1 MAYIYTRRCGD
12 IFCGRHCSRELQLDL
27 NAEPCVEGGTFCKV
41 CDPCH
46 AVGYSEVS
54 SFAQR
59 DIPVAHPAAVAPPAF
74 DAYGG
79 GESQGWGEGEV
90 PHFGL
95 ALPGADMPH
104 VLLLENGSRI
114 EIEAMIVQVRSAF
127 EVLNLVAELVYQLPG
142 MEAKFEVVSENRS
155 AMDEMIPVLLDAQ
168 ATFATILGG
177 SELRSTPSAYNYLVL
192 ASKDVDQALHYIEH
206 LDEYVMAS
214 SSPSSSSHVGAESGQ
229 GEGDSDDSA
238 SDGGGSLA
246 VPSVGHPVAPPV
258 AAALPVA
265 QAVAFQGTSTDEVR
279 GIVVGHEERV
289 EDVVTRVLGG
299 EGASEGA
306 GGERDVGALEQ
317 ELRVLKKKVKAD
329 MRRIGN
335 MDETQLEGGAQ
346 ARYVQRLEA
355 VVEYIDSYANSV
367 LAGGGI
373 EDVASR
379 VASLEERFFE
389 VFARLD
395 GVDGSDGSAVSEYEK
410 ALKTLAKD
418 LTDARNAFAQ
428 VGDSEAQRGIDRVED
443 LMENVSDLTFSAEK
457 QFGDAWG
464 SGSSSQRSKVVVRA
478 QASHRRAQDE
488 MFGL

>member
-1 MAYIYTRRCGD
+1 M
-12 IFCGRHCSRELQLDL
+12 
-27 NAEPCVEGGTFCKV
+27 

-59 DIPVAHPAAVAPPAF
+59 DIPVAQPVAVAPPAF

-79 GESQGWGEGEV
+79 RGESQGWGEGEV

-95 ALPGADMPH
+95 ALPGPDMPH
-104 VLLLENGSRI
+104 VLLLQDGTRV

-127 EVLNLVAELVYQLPG
+127 ETLNLVAELVYQLPG
-142 MEAKFEVVSENRS
+142 IDAKFEVVSENRS

-168 ATFATILGG
+168 GTFATVLGG
-177 SELRSTPSAYNYLVL
+177 AELRSTPSAYNYVVL

-214 SSPSSSSHVGAESGQ
+214 ASPHNNNNASSSSSHVGAESGQ
-229 GEGDSDDSA
+229 GERGSEDSDSEP
-238 SDGGGSLA
+238 GSSL
-246 VPSVGHPVAPPV
+246 SVAPPPLPV
-258 AAALPVA
+258 AVPVA

-299 EGASEGA
+299 EGASEG
-306 GGERDVGALEQ
+306 GGEPDVGALEQ

-329 MRRIGN
+329 MRRIGS
-335 MDETQLEGGAQ
+335 MDETQVEPGAQ

-367 LAGGGI
+367 LAGGGVQ
-373 EDVASR
+373 DVASR

-395 GVDGSDGSAVSEYEK
+395 GVDRADVSAVSEYEK
-410 ALKTLAKD
+410 SLKALAKD

-464 SGSSSQRSKVVVRA
+464 SGSSSQRSKAVVRA